1 MAVPRPARLL
11 YSKGMRSTMPTTLT
25 LPPFRGAVRRIVLV
39 NLAVFFG
46 LAILSFASPP
56 LQHTL
61 LDALTL
67 SPLRVLHGFVWQPFT
82 YSFINGGILSTAFGL
97 LTLWFAGA
105 MLEDTRGSRWFTE
118 LFYVSAIGG
127 GILATLLA
135 LLPAL
140 SGGNIRFFTLVPF
153 SVTNGIFSP
162 LFGVLVAFG
171 MLFADVEIALMFV
184 LRMKVKYLVAIYV
197 LIDLA
202 RLILGKDAFS
212 AAAEICC
219 GLFAFLYVRYAASRG
234 FGFSV
239 AERYFGARNDFYRWK
254 RRRAARKFEVYMR
267 KQNREVHFDNEGR
280 YISPEDERKADRKAE
295 RRNPSDKRWMN

>member
-1 MAVPRPARLL
+1 
-11 YSKGMRSTMPTTLT
+11 MPTTLT
-25 LPPFRGAVRRIVLV
+25 LPPFRGAVRKIVLV
-39 NLAVFFG
+39 NLAVFFA
-46 LAILSFASPP
+46 LAVLSFASPTF
-56 LQHTL
+56 LQTIYA
-61 LDALTL
+61 ALTL
-67 SPLRVLHGFVWQPFT
+67 SPLRLLHGFLWQPFT
-82 YSFINGGILSTAFGL
+82 YSFVNGGILATAFGL

-127 GILATLLA
+127 GFLAALLA
-135 LLPAL
+135 LLPLL
-140 SGGNIRFFTLVPF
+140 SGGHIRLFTLLPI
-153 SVTNGIFSP
+153 SVANGLYSP

-202 RLILGKDAFS
+202 RLILGKDAFT
-212 AAAEICC
+212 ATTEICC
-219 GLFAFLYVRYAASRG
+219 GIFAFLYVRYAASRG

-239 AERYFGARNDFYRWK
+239 AERYFGARNDYFRWK

-280 YISPEDERKADRKAE
+280 YISPEDERK
-295 RRNPSDKRWMN
+295 NPRDKKWMN